1 MSKGGGRRGKVLG
14 HLGKWLTLKGREV
27 RRKGREGKGSSVG
40 REERCGHLRGKDTEL
55 QSGLSGRQ
63 WSLDSDRAF
72 SSLPVPLPHIKYYFP
87 CLALQPSEP
96 LSVVRP
102 SMSNDANS
110 DVQVTGKCRGCTR
123 NNFIQEGPHCLSRV
137 LFNLQLPNKD
147 NVTFAFCFRA
157 LQ

>member
-55 QSGLSGRQ
+55 QSGLPGRQ

-72 SSLPVPLPHIKYYFP
+72 SSLPVPLPHMKYYFP

-110 DVQVTGKCRGCTR
+110 DVQVTGKCRDAPGPTSSRKVCTVSR
-123 NNFIQEGPHCLSRV
+123 GSFSTYSYQTKTMLHLLS
-137 LFNLQLPNKD
+137 
-147 NVTFAFCFRA
+147 ASEH
-157 LQ
+157 